1 MQIRWVTAAMVP
13 VLATGLLAQTP
24 VNEDVARRQ
33 LESGRS
39 FARQGNYAEALK
51 DFRSV
56 ADTHAATSVA
66 DDALLEIARYYLDVA
81 DDQKETAAAVDRILT
96 KYATSD

>member
-1 MQIRWVTAAMVP
+1 MAYADAFRLGARRRSSPRASTLVRRRAAP
-13 VLATGLLAQTP
+13 GSD
-24 VNEDVARRQ
+24 EDVARRQ

-39 FARQGNYAEALK
+39 FARQGNYTEALK
-51 DFRSV
+51 DFRAV

-81 DDQKETAAAVDRILT
+81 GDHEGSGRRPSIRF
-96 KYATSD
+96 